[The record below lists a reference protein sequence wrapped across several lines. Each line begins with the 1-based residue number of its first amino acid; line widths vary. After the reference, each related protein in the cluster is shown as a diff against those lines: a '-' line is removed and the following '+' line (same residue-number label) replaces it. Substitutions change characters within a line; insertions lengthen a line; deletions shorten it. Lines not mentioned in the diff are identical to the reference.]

1 MQRPTFAAA
10 QRVRGFVQRMYKEQP
25 VLINGTAGFGFFVA
39 GDVISQC
46 IQNPDGGESV
56 NFARSCKVGVLG
68 FFLNGFMLHLWYRA
82 LDKAFGNTKPGI
94 PPTWGNVAKKCIA
107 DQVVYAPFTCGAF
120 LVWASVLHGGS
131 AADIAE
137 GAKQN
142 LQHSFFQAWAAD
154 CTIWP
159 VANLVGFRFVSTNYR
174 PTFIG
179 FVQLGWQTYMSL
191 IGHRHA
197 SKDRQG
203 PPNSE
208 YPQPGHSSNGDIV
221 VAKVSGTVAL
231 ATAADVAKRLRSQAT
246 CKNDEQGT
254 EATSSTAVGNNPV
267 VPDQESFSAPSPM
280 I

>member
-1 MQRPTFAAA
+1 
-10 QRVRGFVQRMYKEQP
+10 MYSEQP
-25 VLINGTAGFGFFVA
+25 VLINGTAGFGFFLA

-46 IQNPDGGESV
+46 IQNPDGEESV
-56 NFARSCKVGVLG
+56 NFARSFKVGVLG

-82 LDKAFGNTKPGI
+82 LDKAFGNTMPGI
-94 PPTWGNVAKKCIA
+94 QPTWGNVAKRCIA
-107 DQVVYAPFTCGAF
+107 DQVVYAPFACGAF
-120 LVWASVLHGGS
+120 LVWASVLHSGS

-159 VANLVGFRFVSTNYR
+159 VANLIGFKFVSTNYR

-197 SKDRQG
+197 SKDGKQG
-203 PPNSE
+203 PPNLEQS
-208 YPQPGHSSNGDIV
+208 QPGHGSDGNIV
-221 VAKVSGTVAL
+221 VATVSGTLAL
-231 ATAADVAKRLRSQAT
+231 ATAADVAKRLQSQAT

-254 EATSSTAVGNNPV
+254 VATTTPSVAVGNNPGA
-267 VPDQESFSAPSPM
+267 PDQGGGGMPSP